1 MMSRN
6 DEDFYFECEFTNSQR
21 NMLIAIISGKKK
33 VAQISKQ
40 YRKELL
46 EALMLARKTETS
58 LMRELLD
65 WDEVRETAKEQ
76 GISEADAMWDLMN
89 RRQISEN

>member
-1 MMSRN
+1 
-6 DEDFYFECEFTNSQR
+6 
-21 NMLIAIISGKKK
+21 
-33 VAQISKQ
+33 
-40 YRKELL
+40 
-46 EALMLARKTETS
+46 LMLARKTETS

-89 RRQISEN
+89 RRQIPEN